1 MSSPDET
8 SLVRSARAGDR
19 AAFSVLVDLYWERI
33 RRWLFA
39 LSGWKDVDDLT
50 QEVFLKAWRQLPG
63 LREEGCFRAWL
74 FQIARRMAE
83 DVRRCRRPKTSQP
96 MPTQLSSTAANPHA
110 ILVEAEGRALLQQ
123 ALDRLPPRYRA
134 AFLLWTQETLSYGEI
149 ADILQTTELTA
160 RWLVCKARAFLLREL
175 EPYLNDAEGSRGV
188 GL

>member
-1 MSSPDET
+1 M
-8 SLVRSARAGDR
+8 RSARLGDR
-19 AAFSVLVDLYWERI
+19 SAFSVLVDVYWDRI

-63 LREEGCFRAWL
+63 LREERSFRAWL
-74 FQIARRMAE
+74 FQIARRMAD
-83 DVRRCRRPKTSQP
+83 DVRRSRRPLASQP
-96 MPTQLSSTAANPHA
+96 LPTQLPSTTANPHA

-134 AFLLWTQETLSYGEI
+134 AFLLWTQETLSYAEI
-149 ADILQTTELTA
+149 ADILETTELTA

-175 EPYLNDAEGSRGV
+175 EPFLHDSEGSRGV
-188 GL
+188 GP